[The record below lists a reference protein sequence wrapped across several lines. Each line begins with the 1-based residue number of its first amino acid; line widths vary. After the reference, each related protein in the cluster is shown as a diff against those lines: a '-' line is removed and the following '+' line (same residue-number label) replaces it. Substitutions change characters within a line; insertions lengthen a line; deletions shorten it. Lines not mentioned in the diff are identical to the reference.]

1 MNLHNWLACTSMVA
15 VLAAAGPARSTPPAT
30 DSALAGR
37 LHEEAVNAARRGRW
51 DRAIERWRAAEKV
64 HAHWKYSFNLASAFT
79 HRERW
84 RAAWDAAQRAR
95 ALGVPPQHQAR
106 LATWEQAA
114 TTALLEEHAQLTLT
128 VEPADAR
135 VTRDG
140 LEWDAP
146 RRGWVTTESSLIEVS
161 APGFQRT
168 ALEWRHP
175 IGTVQQRTVRLAPT
189 PRAGTIVVRGGRPEL
204 RVLVDGRAVADPAA
218 IEVSPGEHEVR
229 FESPGAPSVVRAV
242 QVEDASSVVLEA
254 PAALEAVADPPGASL
269 TTWGWVGLGVGV
281 AAVATGGGLLGWSTT
296 LADDWTGESAGH
308 SDYDSYSAGY
318 DAARSRYDAARVSGW
333 VMVGVGAAALTA
345 ATVMWVLD
353 SPDDA
358 PAVSA
363 SVAPLVIPGG
373 GGVVGGIGF

>member
-1 MNLHNWLACTSMVA
+1 MTPRKPLVLMVLVVLLAV
-15 VLAAAGPARSTPPAT
+15 AGPAGSTPPAT

-37 LHEEAVNAARRGRW
+37 LHDEAVNAARRGRW
-51 DRAIERWRAAEKV
+51 DRAIERWRAADKV

-79 HRERW
+79 HQERW

-95 ALGVPPQHQAR
+95 TLGVPAQHQER

-114 TTALLEEHAQLTLT
+114 SAALLEHHAQLALT
-128 VEPADAR
+128 VEPADAH

-140 LEWDAP
+140 LEWAAP
-146 RRGWVTTESSLIEVS
+146 RRDWVDTESSLIEVS

-168 ALEWRHP
+168 ALQWRHA
-175 IGTVQQRTVRLAPT
+175 IGTVQQKTVRLAPV
-189 PRAGTIVVRGGRPEL
+189 PRAGTIVVRGARPGL
-204 RVLVDGRAVADPAA
+204 RVLVDGQAVADPAA
-218 IEVSPGEHEVR
+218 IEVPPGEHEVR

-242 QVEDASSVVLEA
+242 QVADASSIVVEA
-254 PAALEAVADPPGASL
+254 PEALVVSETPRASL

-296 LADDWTGESAGH
+296 LADDWTDESAGH
-308 SDYDSYSAGY
+308 TDYDAYSAGY
-318 DAARSRYDAARVSGW
+318 DAARSRYDAARIGGW
-333 VMVGVGAAALTA
+333 VMVGLGAAALTA

-353 SPDDA
+353 APSDA
-358 PAVSA
+358 PAVST

-373 GGVVGGIGF
+373 GGVVGEVGF